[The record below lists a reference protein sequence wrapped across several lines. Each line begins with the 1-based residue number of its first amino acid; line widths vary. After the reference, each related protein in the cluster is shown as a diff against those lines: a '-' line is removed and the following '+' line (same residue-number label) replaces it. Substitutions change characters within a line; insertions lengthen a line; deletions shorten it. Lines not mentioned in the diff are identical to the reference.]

1 MKPAQNQRN
10 TQARIFTH
18 RERGTFIAELAVSA
32 IFAVP
37 LILSVMDLGVIA
49 MGAQLNDAVSR
60 ESARAAASGPPA
72 GTTAETNRVLG
83 NMDQPYRRAAEV
95 IDKIN
100 TSGIPAKVRDVIAAT
115 ESLVD
120 VPPTSQGGAIDGQ
133 VSVETT
139 VDIYPPF
146 ILGEVLAGGKVSLAA
161 RHTVPFTYVV
171 PRT

>member
-1 MKPAQNQRN
+1 MKPAQIQRKRKSKG
-10 TQARIFTH
+10 QH
-18 RERGTFIAELAVSA
+18 GTFIAELAVSA

-37 LILSVMDLGVIA
+37 LLLSVLDLGVIA

-72 GTTAETNRVLG
+72 GTSPEINRALG
-83 NMDQPYRRAAEV
+83 NADQPYRRAEEV

-100 TSGIPAKVRDVIAAT
+100 ITYIPAKVRDAVNAT
-115 ESLVD
+115 ESLID

-146 ILGEVLAGGKVSLAA
+146 ILGEVLAGGKVSLTA
-161 RHTVPFTYVV
+161 RHDVPFTYVV
-171 PRT
+171 PRS